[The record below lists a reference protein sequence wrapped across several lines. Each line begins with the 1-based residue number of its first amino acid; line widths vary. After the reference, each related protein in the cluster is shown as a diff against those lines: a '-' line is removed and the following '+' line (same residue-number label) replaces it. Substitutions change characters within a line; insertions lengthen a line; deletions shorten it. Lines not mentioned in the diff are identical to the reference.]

1 MRELSLFPFL
11 SNMNTN
17 LGRNVEVDPFTG
29 GPAEQQE
36 LRAFEDRKAL
46 MRDLVFGLALDSA
59 DLAAPSRRTEE
70 Q

>member
-1 MRELSLFPFL
+1 MRELSFLSFL
-11 SNMNTN
+11 SNMRNN
-17 LGRNVEVDPFTG
+17 LERNVEVDPFTAR
-29 GPAEQQE
+29 PAEQQE

-59 DLAAPSRRTEE
+59 DASAPRLRAED